1 MHGPMNGDERR
12 LRRSE
17 ESHLALAYQLDACC
31 EDGVHAMVIADGDG
45 VPLAWS
51 GDLFACDEVAGRLV
65 RVGRKIQDFH
75 GTVLGDG
82 ESWPVHMTRLDVDG
96 AEIILCVVGGD
107 AERQERQMRRGGAG
121 VRRILGPAPG
131 RAASPP

>member
-1 MHGPMNGDERR
+1 MNGAMNEDDRR
-12 LRRSE
+12 LCRSDDQ
-17 ESHLALAYQLDACC
+17 HLALAYQLDACC
-31 EDGVHAMVIADGDG
+31 EDGVHAMVVADGDG

-51 GDLFACDEVAGRLV
+51 GDLFACNEVAGRLV
-65 RVGRKIQDFH
+65 RVGQKIQDFH

-107 AERQERQMRRGGAG
+107 AESQERQMRRGVAG

>member
-1 MHGPMNGDERR
+1 MNGDERR

-107 AERQERQMRRGGAG
+107 TESQARQLRRGVAG

-131 RAASPP
+131 RAPLQP